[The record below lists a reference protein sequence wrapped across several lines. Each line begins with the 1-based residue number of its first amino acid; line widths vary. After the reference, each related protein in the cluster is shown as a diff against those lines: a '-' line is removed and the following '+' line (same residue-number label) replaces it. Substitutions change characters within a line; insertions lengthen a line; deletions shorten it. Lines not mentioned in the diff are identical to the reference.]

1 MSTLDEQIQ
10 AYERLYATTPLP
22 MVKRLPL
29 KLLSEEDTFCRL
41 AANYKLLVRGRGHE
55 AIMDDHI
62 NAKLKS
68 VAKWL
73 YCSQKSGLLLCGT
86 LGNGK
91 TTTLQSIYRLFCR
104 SGAAIG
110 DAQDIFSFYKE
121 NQCTLKYWNE
131 PLLLIDDLGVEPARC
146 ITYGEE
152 SYPMTRLLLHRYDKR
167 LTTVI
172 ATNLSFDA
180 IQERYGDR
188 VADRMIETFD
198 AIGYNAESY
207 RKNNML

>member
-1 MSTLDEQIQ
+1 MKSTEELIKE
-10 AYERLYATTPLP
+10 YERHYMTTMPPKVSRLP
-22 MVKRLPL
+22 MQLQ
-29 KLLSEEDTFCRL
+29 SEEDTYCRL
-41 AANYKLLVRGRGHE
+41 RAIYKLQVESREHVMIL
-55 AIMDDHI
+55 DD
-62 NAKLKS
+62 NVEAKLHS

-73 YCSQKSGLLLCGT
+73 CCSSQPGLLLMGT

-91 TTTLQSIYRLFCR
+91 STMLQTIYRLFNR
-104 SGAAIG
+104 VGVVIG
-110 DAQDIFSFYKE
+110 DAQDIFTYYKD
-121 NQCTLKYWNE
+121 NQGSLRYWNE
-131 PLLLIDDLGVEPARC
+131 RLLLIDDLGVEPAKC
-146 ITYGEE
+146 ITYGEV
-152 SYPMTRLLLHRYDKR
+152 SYPMSRLLLHRYDKR

-188 VADRMIETFD
+188 VADRMVETFD